1 MDYRKLLFDN
11 WGIKLVSL
19 GLSLTLWFYVT
30 SKGKTEMTL
39 TVPLELRNVPQGM
52 TVVGDVVGSLEVR
65 VQGQERVLRDI
76 SIGKKVIGILDLSMT
91 KVGENT
97 VRISPDDIRRPEGVT
112 VTYMSLSEIKVKL
125 EPLVRKILRLKPVL
139 HGAPAAGYRLA
150 GITVTPPKIT
160 VEGPA
165 SMMSSLVILQ
175 TMPIDVQGS
184 HESLTVEPKIDYQG
198 QSVKILDKSIVVRVE
213 IERVS
218 K

>member
-52 TVVGDVVGSLEVR
+52 TVVGDVAGSLEVR

-76 SIGKKVIGILDLSMT
+76 SIGKKVTGILDLSMT

-97 VRISPDDIRRPEGVT
+97 VSISPDDIRRPEGVT

-125 EPLVRKILRLKPVL
+125 EPLVRKVLRLQPVL
-139 HGAPAAGYRLA
+139 HGSPAAGYRLA

-175 TMPIDVQGS
+175 TMPIDVQGT

-198 QSVKILDKSIVVRVE
+198 QSVKILDKSIVVRVNVE
-213 IERVS
+213 SVS